1 MAIPQDKS
9 ELLKAINLNFDKL
22 LGVLALVPEAR
33 TREAGMDGHASGT
46 QMSVC
51 DLLAYLLGWNELV
64 LKWLERDAS
73 GQAIDFPET
82 GFKWNELGKLAQK
95 FYGDYAALSYA
106 QLLERLGAARARVV
120 SAIEA
125 RDDSQLYGR
134 AWHGKWSMGR
144 MIQFNTS
151 SPYDNAR
158 ARLRKWLKREGGA
171 APV

>member
-22 LGVLALVPEAR
+22 LGALQAIPEAR
-33 TREAGMDGHASGT
+33 TDEAGMDGHASGT

-51 DLLAYLLGWNELV
+51 NLLAYLLGWNELV
-64 LKWLERDAS
+64 LKWLERDAA

-82 GFKWNELGKLAQK
+82 GFKWNELGKLARK

-106 QLLERLGAARARVV
+106 QLLERLGAAKGRVV

-125 RDDSQLYGR
+125 RDDGQLYGR
-134 AWHGKWSMGR
+134 AWHGKWTMGR

-158 ARLRKWLKREGGA
+158 GRLRKWLKREGVAGLA
-171 APV
+171 